1 MSEKLIL
8 LVDCHAL
15 LYRGHFAMMRNPLR
29 AADGTNTSGLF
40 FLVREILDRRESRN
54 PDIVAAVFDHP
65 GPTFRVGL
73 YPEYKANRPPMP
85 EDLRK
90 QSEYALRL
98 IPALGVPVLRKEGL
112 EADDIIAWLAQEAGS
127 TGNRAEILSSDK
139 DLLQL
144 VSERVTV
151 IRPGS
156 REGQDVIAGKGDVE
170 GIMGVRADQVADFLA
185 LTGDSSDNIPGARGI
200 GRKTAIGLLRDHGSL
215 EGVYSSLDRIPP
227 QVSRKL
233 EESREMVELSRR
245 LVTLC
250 PARDAG
256 IGLEDLSMS
265 YPDEPAAVELLSSLG
280 MSSII
285 DRLGLSHGPG
295 PGREKDLF
303 GSIREETA
311 GARCSV
317 KVVRSIPE
325 LKEMEPGPTYEG
337 LVAIDTET
345 TSRDPFQA
353 DPVGLSIATS
363 GSSAWYAPL
372 SGPDALDLEQAIG
385 VLGGKLAGKN
395 LVAQNGK
402 YDMHVLENLG
412 LRIPVL
418 SGDPMIAD
426 YLLRPEIQSHSLS
439 NLSVTWLGKT
449 MTEYGEVLGNSD
461 TLIDVA
467 TDRVADYCGCDSA
480 TALELSGLLLDRLSE
495 DPRLLSIYRDVELPL
510 VRVIADMEARGV
522 GLDIRSLHELESE
535 FSLAIAELEERAAG
549 TAGSRLNLSSP
560 SQVSRVLFEQLG
572 LSPVRKTSTGINS
585 SSMEVLEKLRGRH
598 EFVDTVIEHR
608 ELSKLLNT
616 YVRKLPGFL
625 CPRDGLIHTSF
636 SQTVTATGRLSSSNP
651 NLQNIPI
658 RTIRGRQVR
667 KCFVPGRQGHVFITA
682 DYSQI
687 ELRILAHF
695 AGPGN
700 MRKAYDRNLDIHGRT
715 AEAVFGDSSPEHRR
729 KAKEVNFSI
738 LYGISPWGLSN
749 RLNIGRGEATE
760 IIDRYIET
768 YPEVESYFRQ
778 CVEYAEKHGE
788 TRTILGRKREFKGMA
803 KAKGAIRSS
812 MERMAVNTTIQGS
825 AADIIK
831 LAMLR
836 VHGRLA
842 EMADA
847 GLVLQVHDELV
858 ATAPAEMAEDVAEI
872 IRTEMASAFS
882 LEVPLVVDTG
892 IGENWL
898 EAQH

>member
-40 FLVREILDRRESRN
+40 FLVREILDRRESRG

-73 YPEYKANRPPMP
+73 YPQYKANRPPMP
-85 EDLRK
+85 EELRK
-90 QSEYALRL
+90 QSEYARRL
-98 IPALGVPVLRKEGL
+98 IPALGVPLLEREGL

-127 TGNRAEILSSDK
+127 SGNRAEILSSDK

-144 VSERVTV
+144 ASERVTV
-151 IRPGS
+151 IRPG
-156 REGQDVIAGKGDVE
+156 RGEGQDVIVRKGDVE

-185 LTGDSSDNIPGARGI
+185 LTGDASDNIPGAKGI
-200 GRKTAIGLLRDHGSL
+200 GRKTAIGLLRDHGDL
-215 EGVYSSLDRIPP
+215 EGVYASLDRIPP
-227 QVSRKL
+227 PVRKKL

-256 IGLEDLSMS
+256 FSLDELSMGS
-265 YPDEPAAVELLSSLG
+265 PDEPAAVELLRSLG

-285 DRLGLSHGPG
+285 DRLGLSQ
-295 PGREKDLF
+295 ENDLF
-303 GSIREETA
+303 GSIREEA
-311 GARCSV
+311 VGAWCSV
-317 KVVRSIPE
+317 KVVRSVLE
-325 LKEMEPGPTYEG
+325 LKEQGPGPSDEG
-337 LVAIDTET
+337 PVAIDTET

-353 DPVGLSIATS
+353 DPVGFSVATS
-363 GSSAWYAPL
+363 GSSAWYVPL
-372 SGPDALDLEQAIG
+372 SGPNALDLEQAIG
-385 VLGGKLAGKN
+385 ILGGKLAGKD

-418 SGDPMIAD
+418 AGDPMIAD

-439 NLSVTWLGKT
+439 NLSVTWLGRPMK
-449 MTEYGEVLGNSD
+449 EYVEVLGNSE
-461 TLIDVA
+461 TLIDVD
-467 TDRVADYCGCDSA
+467 TDKVADYCGCDSA
-480 TALELSGLLLDRLSE
+480 TALELSGLLMDRLSE

-522 GLDIRSLHELESE
+522 GLDIQSLHELESE
-535 FSLAIAELEERAAG
+535 FSMAIAGLEERAAG
-549 TAGSRLNLSSP
+549 TAGFQLNLSSP
-560 SQVSRVLFEQLG
+560 SQVSQVLFEQLG
-572 LSPVRKTSTGINS
+572 LTPVRKTSTGVNS
-585 SSMEVLEKLRGRH
+585 SSIEVLEKLRGQH

-625 CPRDGLIHTSF
+625 CPRDGLVHTCF
-636 SQTVTATGRLSSSNP
+636 SQTVAATGRLSSSNP

-658 RTIRGRQVR
+658 RTKRGRQVR
-667 KCFVPGRQGHVFITA
+667 KCFVPGRQGHVFVTA

-695 AGPGN
+695 AGPGS
-700 MRKAYDRNLDIHGRT
+700 MRKAYEKNQDIHGRT
-715 AEAVFGDSSPEHRR
+715 AEAIFGDSSPEHRR

-749 RLNIGRGEATE
+749 RLNIGRGEAAE
-760 IIDRYIET
+760 IIERYIET
-768 YPEVESYFRQ
+768 YPEVESYFSQ
-778 CVEYAEKHGE
+778 CVEYAEKNGE
-788 TRTILGRKREFKGMA
+788 TRTILGRKREFPGMA

-825 AADIIK
+825 AADMIK

-836 VHGRLA
+836 VHRRLR
-842 EMADA
+842 EIDNA

-858 ATAPAEMAEDVAEI
+858 ATAPKEMAEDVADI
-872 IRTEMASAFS
+872 LRTEMTSAFS
-882 LEVPLVVDTG
+882 LEVPIVVDTG